1 MSDVIN
7 AVNTIDSDK
16 NKKIKTPGEKEEEL
30 KKLKRYK
37 VGSEKSFLYSL
48 QNTKRL
54 ADLIKEHGGLIRYT
68 PNKGISI
75 DKASYEKMPEP
86 IQTQFKYGLGKLEKY
101 FSILYEADCQAR
113 AFNAYLYLLEMQYQK
128 HIILNSTTKYAK
140 VTLTEWRNCV
150 SEVMALDSVHLDRIE
165 KYLIDSGKL
174 LYCWKR
180 GTKCLIS
187 SMEKNGEKLNL
198 KEDYR
203 ISFNEWMNTNRIVYL
218 EMDVL
223 KLAFPCR

>member
-1 MSDVIN
+1 MCDTDK
-7 AVNTIDSDK
+7 TIDIK
-16 NKKIKTPGEKEEEL
+16 KPNKEKIKTPEEIEKEL

-37 VGSEKSFLYSL
+37 VESEKSFLYSL

-54 ADLIKEHGGLIRYT
+54 ADLIKEHGGIIRYT
-68 PNKGISI
+68 PDKGISI
-75 DKASYEKMPEP
+75 DKISYERMPEP
-86 IQTQFKYGLGKLEKY
+86 IQAQFKYGLGKLEKY

-128 HIILNSTTKYAK
+128 HIILNSPTKYAK

-165 KYLIDSGKL
+165 KYLIDSGEL

-180 GTKCLIS
+180 GTKCLTS

>member
-1 MSDVIN
+1 MCDTDKTIN
-7 AVNTIDSDK
+7 TESL
-16 NKKIKTPGEKEEEL
+16 NKEKIKTPKEIEKEL
-30 KKLKRYK
+30 KKIKRYK
-37 VGSEKSFLYSL
+37 VESEKAFFYSL
-48 QNTKRL
+48 KNTKRL
-54 ADLIKEHGGLIRYT
+54 ADLIKEHGGVISYT

-75 DKASYEKMPEP
+75 DKASYDKMPEP

-128 HIILNSTTKYAK
+128 HRILNSPIKYAK
-140 VTLTEWRNCV
+140 VTLTEWRNCLLK
-150 SEVMALDSVHLDRIE
+150 EVALDSKHVDQIERHLIE
-165 KYLIDSGKL
+165 SDKLI
-174 LYCWKR
+174 YCWKR
-180 GTKCLIS
+180 GTKCLTS

>member
-1 MSDVIN
+1 MCDTDKTIN
-7 AVNTIDSDK
+7 TESLNKDK
-16 NKKIKTPGEKEEEL
+16 QIKTPKEIEKEL
-30 KKLKRYK
+30 KKLNRYK
-37 VGSEKSFLYSL
+37 VESEKAFFYSL
-48 QNTKRL
+48 KNTKRL
-54 ADLIKEHGGLIRYT
+54 ADLIKEHGGVISYT

-75 DKASYEKMPEP
+75 DKTSYEKMPEP

-128 HIILNSTTKYAK
+128 HRILNSPIKYAK
-140 VTLTEWRNCV
+140 VTLAEWRNCLLK
-150 SEVMALDSVHLDRIE
+150 EVALDSKHVDQIERHLIE
-165 KYLIDSGKL
+165 SDKLI
-174 LYCWKR
+174 YCWKR
-180 GTKCLIS
+180 GTKCLTS

-218 EMDVL
+218 EMDRL

>member
-1 MSDVIN
+1 MSDVNN
-7 AVNTIDSDK
+7 AVDTIDSDK
-16 NKKIKTPGEKEEEL
+16 NKKIKTPEEIEEEL

-128 HIILNSTTKYAK
+128 HIILNSPTKYAK

>member
-1 MSDVIN
+1 MCDTDK
-7 AVNTIDSDK
+7 TIDIK
-16 NKKIKTPGEKEEEL
+16 KPNKEKIKTPKEIEKEL
-30 KKLKRYK
+30 KNLKRYK
-37 VGSEKSFLYSL
+37 VESEKSFLYSL

-54 ADLIKEHGGLIRYT
+54 ADLIKEHGGVITYT

-75 DKASYEKMPEP
+75 DKASYEKTPEP
-86 IQTQFKYGLGKLEKY
+86 IQTQFKYGLKNLEKY

-128 HIILNSTTKYAK
+128 HIILNSPTKYAK

-150 SEVMALDSVHLDRIE
+150 SEVMALDSVHMDRIE

-180 GTKCLIS
+180 GTKCLTS